1 MKAKDILEYLKD
13 YNNRI
18 EIFKGILADSMGL
31 ENISEDDDKILD
43 ELFEYYMEN
52 DNIRSFINDDLYEE
66 AVAKM
71 MMRVRA
77 YGRINFNRHHNINFM
92 VFI

>member
-66 AVAKM
+66 AVDKM
-71 MMRVRA
+71 MRGDSRLW
-77 YGRINFNRHHNINFM
+77 
-92 VFI
+92 

>member
-1 MKAKDILEYLKD
+1 MKAKDVLEYLKD

-66 AVAKM
+66 AVARM
-71 MMRVRA
+71 MMRDSRLW
-77 YGRINFNRHHNINFM
+77 
-92 VFI
+92 

>member
-66 AVAKM
+66 AVARM
-71 MMRVRA
+71 MMRDSRLW
-77 YGRINFNRHHNINFM
+77 
-92 VFI
+92 